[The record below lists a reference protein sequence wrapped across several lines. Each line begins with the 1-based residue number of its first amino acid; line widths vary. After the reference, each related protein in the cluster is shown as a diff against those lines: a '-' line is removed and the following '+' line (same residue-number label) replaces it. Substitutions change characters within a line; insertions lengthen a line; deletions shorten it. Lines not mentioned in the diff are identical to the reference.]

1 VNAQADPQSAAASRA
16 SPGRILIADDNPA
29 NVKLLEDLL
38 GFHGYEVEAALDGE
52 STLASIRARVPDLL
66 LLDVLMPG
74 LDGYEVCRAVRADP
88 ALAMLPVVMVTALE
102 DREERVRGLEAGA
115 DDFLSKPLNPPEL
128 LARVRSL
135 LRIRRLY
142 ETVQR
147 QAAQLAVWNRTLE
160 ARVAEQVSHVEKLQR
175 LKRFFSPQLA
185 ELILAGGADDPLDS
199 HRREITVVF
208 LDLRGFTAFA
218 ESAEPEEVMAALAE
232 FHRAMGRRVLEY
244 QGTLE
249 RFTGDG
255 LMVFFNDPLPI
266 QQPARRAVEMAFAMQ
281 EDALKLAA
289 QWKRRGY
296 DLGLGIGIAQGYAT
310 VGAIGF
316 EGRIDYG
323 AIGTVTNMANRLCD
337 LADPGNI
344 LVSQRVH
351 TEVEDGVLADD
362 LGEVQ
367 LHGFKRPVHAFRL
380 VDLRGK
386 GGAA

>member
-1 VNAQADPQSAAASRA
+1 
-16 SPGRILIADDNPA
+16 
-29 NVKLLEDLL
+29 
-38 GFHGYEVEAALDGE
+38 
-52 STLASIRARVPDLL
+52 
-66 LLDVLMPG
+66 
-74 LDGYEVCRAVRADP
+74 
-88 ALAMLPVVMVTALE
+88 
-102 DREERVRGLEAGA
+102 VRGLEAGA

-337 LADPGNI
+337 LAEPGNI

>member
-1 VNAQADPQSAAASRA
+1 
-16 SPGRILIADDNPA
+16 
-29 NVKLLEDLL
+29 
-38 GFHGYEVEAALDGE
+38 
-52 STLASIRARVPDLL
+52 
-66 LLDVLMPG
+66 
-74 LDGYEVCRAVRADP
+74 
-88 ALAMLPVVMVTALE
+88 MLPVVMVTALE

>member
-1 VNAQADPQSAAASRA
+1 MNAQADPQVPAARRA
-16 SPGRILIADDNPA
+16 SPGRILVADDNPA
-29 NVKLLEDLL
+29 NVKLLEGLL

-52 STLASIRARVPDLL
+52 AALASIRARVPDLL

-74 LDGYEVCRAVRADP
+74 LDGYEVCRAVRSDP

-337 LADPGNI
+337 LAEPGNI

-362 LGEVQ
+362 LGEVG

-386 GGAA
+386 AGAA